1 MLTFLFAW
9 SFLSIAMCRMNENTL
24 WLANLHAFYPLSPLL
39 QSAHRDG
46 SYPPCLFCHS
56 AKREFSD
63 PGPGLQILWSTRFH
77 QVTVDYGSAG
87 FLFHNVQDAC
97 MHSVCAEFNLL
108 MGLRG
113 LQPDALM
120 IIFCEVVVMVWPRRQ
135 QLLCCLH
142 MPLDQFGVCVLCS
155 DGDNIPRTARIW
167 TVFIRVAY

>member
-1 MLTFLFAW
+1 MRIPCGWLTYM
-9 SFLSIAMCRMNENTL
+9 LSIHCLPSFSRPTETARMGDT
-24 WLANLHAFYPLSPLL
+24 S
-39 QSAHRDG
+39 R
-46 SYPPCLFCHS
+46 LFCHS